1 MARRVI
7 VLLALMSVTAAGC
20 GDAGTEA
27 APPTTQAG
35 AGTETTEPPDEF
47 PVEVAGVSIPTRP
60 ERIVSGSSTHTEIL
74 FAIGAGP
81 QVVAVDLW
89 SDYPQETADRE
100 RVDAFNASVEAIS
113 ELDPDLVILT
123 FDPGGIVDGLA
134 VLGIPVLV
142 LDAPADLEG
151 VFAQYADIG
160 VTVGRVA
167 EAASLVEQMRADIDA
182 IVGSLPDRPEQLTYY
197 HELDPLLYTMSSNT
211 FLGHLYGLL
220 GMRSIADGVGSD
232 WPQLSAEF
240 IFDADPD
247 LIFLACAL
255 HCGVTAESIRERPGW
270 DRLTAVSERRVYE
283 VDESMASRWG
293 PRIVDLLRSVAGAVL
308 EAAP

>member
-1 MARRVI
+1 MARRMV
-7 VLLALMSVTAAGC
+7 VLLVLLSVAAAGC
-20 GDAGTEA
+20 GDAGTGA
-27 APPTTQAG
+27 SPPTTQAG
-35 AGTETTEPPDEF
+35 TAPEAAEPPAQF
-47 PVEVAGVSIPTRP
+47 PVEVAGVSIPARP
-60 ERIVSGSSTHTEIL
+60 ERIVSGSATHTEIL

-89 SDYPQETADRE
+89 SDYPGEAADRE

-142 LDAPADLEG
+142 LDAPVDLEG
-151 VFAQYADIG
+151 VFTQYADIA
-160 VTVGRVA
+160 VAVGRID
-167 EAASLVEQMRADIDA
+167 EAAALVDQMRVDIDA
-182 IVGSLPDRPEQLTYY
+182 IVGSLSDRLEPLTYY

-220 GMRSIADGVGSD
+220 GMESIADGVGSD

-255 HCGVTAESIRERPGW
+255 HCGVTAETIGERPGW
-270 DRLTAVSERRVYE
+270 DRLTAVSRGRVYE
-283 VDESMASRWG
+283 VDESMSSRWG